1 MLNDHDIGVLNS
13 LITTTIDSANGFER
27 AAEDAESGRF
37 AALFRDFAAER
48 RQVVAG
54 LQAAVRELG
63 GTPEDDGSLKADLHR
78 RWLDLRA
85 ALSGDGGDK
94 AVIEEVERGEDY
106 LKAKY
111 EAALSDTKVSA
122 GMRAIQEAYE
132 SVRAGHDTASTLK
145 HRMEGAAS
153 AA

>member
-1 MLNDHDIGVLNS
+1 M
-13 LITTTIDSANGFER
+13 
-27 AAEDAESGRF
+27 
-37 AALFRDFAAER
+37 
-48 RQVVAG
+48 VAG

-63 GTPEDDGSLKADLHR
+63 GTPEDDGSFKADLHR

-85 ALSGDGGDK
+85 AIGGSGSGTEADRDK
-94 AVIEEVERGEDY
+94 AIIEEVERGEDY

-111 EAALSDTKVSA
+111 EAALSDTKVSG
-122 GMRAIQEAYE
+122 GMNAIQKAYE

-145 HRMEGAAS
+145 HRMAGAPS